1 MWSFL
6 HVKIIKEHK
15 NIDMDIISIKKNK
28 EFEYIIKKGRFS
40 AQKKIVVYALKN
52 NLKFNRIGIA
62 ISTKFGKATAR
73 NRLKRIIKEWY
84 KKNMEKFN
92 IGYDIII
99 VARKFESEKV
109 KARELFYNDY
119 DYELKMAFRRLNLYK
134 KRISGE
140 EK

>member
-1 MWSFL
+1 M
-6 HVKIIKEHK
+6 HVKIVKEHMI
-15 NIDMDIISIKKNK
+15 IDMNIISIKKNK
-28 EFEYIIKKGRFS
+28 EFEYIIKRGKFS
-40 AQKKIVVYALKN
+40 AQKKIVVYVLKN
-52 NLKFNRIGIA
+52 NLKFNRLGIA

-84 KKNMEKFN
+84 KKNMEKFR

-99 VARKFESEKV
+99 VARKYGSEKV

-119 DYELKMAFRRLNLYK
+119 EYELKMAFRRLNLYK
-134 KRISGE
+134 KRISEE